1 MLVIRGA
8 YIRGGL
14 YSGGAYIRDFTV
26 YSDVVCES
34 FLLFLA
40 LSLFFQKMHP
50 KNHAVTATFLMRIL
64 KIESKNKKKL
74 LVTHEHVMLGY

>member
-26 YSDVVCES
+26 YEISETVNDWM
-34 FLLFLA
+34 
-40 LSLFFQKMHP
+40 QKY
-50 KNHAVTATFLMRIL
+50 V
-64 KIESKNKKKL
+64 
-74 LVTHEHVMLGY
+74 